1 MTNDVPE
8 MILVLTALRF
18 CVEPMDSR
26 CFARTSSAV
35 TLSEGCGVEPRNAKQ
50 RSNKVEIS
58 FEVTVN
64 TKTAQTAD

>member
-26 CFARTSSAV
+26 CFATTSSAV
-35 TLSEGCGVEPRNAKQ
+35 SVCEGCDVEPGNAEQ
-50 RSNKVEIS
+50 RSKKVKIS

-64 TKTAQTAD
+64 TKTTTQNR